1 MNEILVVKI
10 PVKKKGESVHMKKVV
25 AMYEQEEAYGK
36 NLAEYVNRKEN
47 MPFELQ
53 VFSQADKL
61 SDYLQGHTPH
71 LLLLSEESSLE
82 SYGEMS
88 VKTQDVLYLTE
99 HKEQA
104 RDHKENHIYKYQPT
118 DQLLNQLMQR
128 MSDHDKRDSP
138 VMQESCPIYGVYSP
152 VGRCGKTTFSLLL
165 GELLARKRSVLYIGF
180 DELPFWDEEE
190 NISEEQG
197 EKGTLSD
204 AYFYW
209 QRQKLKAK
217 LPVLV

>member
-1 MNEILVVKI
+1 MS
-10 PVKKKGESVHMKKVV
+10 KKKREPVDPEHLKPEDRMKFEI
-25 AMYEQEEAYGK
+25 A
-36 NLAEYVNRKEN
+36 KE
-47 MPFELQ
+47 LGL
-53 VFSQADKL
+53 ADKVIAGGWRCL
-61 SDYLQGHTPH
+61 TAK
-71 LLLLSEESSLE
+71 ESGRIGGLVTKKKR
-82 SYGEMS
+82 EMS

-128 MSDHDKRDSP
+128 MSDHDKRDNP

-209 QRQKLKAK
+209 QRQKLKEK
-217 LPVLV
+217 LPVLVSHWH

>member
-61 SDYLQGHTPH
+61 SDYLQGHTPQ

-88 VKTQDVLYLTE
+88 VSTPNTTTSSGL
-99 HKEQA
+99 HSRHSAAIWA
-104 RDHKENHIYKYQPT
+104 RIVSH
-118 DQLLNQLMQR
+118 
-128 MSDHDKRDSP
+128 P
-138 VMQESCPIYGVYSP
+138 VPI
-152 VGRCGKTTFSLLL
+152 
-165 GELLARKRSVLYIGF
+165 SVAPMIRL
-180 DELPFWDEEE
+180 
-190 NISEEQG
+190 
-197 EKGTLSD
+197 
-204 AYFYW
+204 
-209 QRQKLKAK
+209 
-217 LPVLV
+217 

>member
-61 SDYLQGHTPH
+61 SDYLQVHTPQ

-99 HKEQA
+99 HKE
-104 RDHKENHIYKYQPT
+104 
-118 DQLLNQLMQR
+118 
-128 MSDHDKRDSP
+128 
-138 VMQESCPIYGVYSP
+138 
-152 VGRCGKTTFSLLL
+152 
-165 GELLARKRSVLYIGF
+165 
-180 DELPFWDEEE
+180 
-190 NISEEQG
+190 
-197 EKGTLSD
+197 
-204 AYFYW
+204 
-209 QRQKLKAK
+209 
-217 LPVLV
+217 

>member
-25 AMYEQEEAYGK
+25 AMYEQEEVYGK

-61 SDYLQGHTPH
+61 SDYLQGHTPQ

-104 RDHKENHIYKYQPT
+104 RDHKENYIYKYQPT

-209 QRQKLKAK
+209 QRQKLKEK
-217 LPVLV
+217 R